1 MPVSDLPAI
10 EPGTLYVVA
19 TPIGNLEDISP
30 RALRVLGEV
39 ELVAAEDTRHTRKLF
54 NHFGITTRLLSLHEH
69 NEAQR
74 AEQLIEKL
82 QGGMSLG
89 LVSDAGTP
97 CISDPG
103 YRLVAACRDA
113 GLKVAS
119 VPGPTAFTTALSI
132 AGLPSDR
139 FTFCGFMP
147 AKKSARLREL
157 EAFTGRR
164 ETLIFYESP
173 HRLVAALEDMYEVFG
188 ADCQT
193 AVAREL
199 TKLHEEV
206 VRGTLAEVQAEFSGR
221 DKVRGEIVILLVP
234 SVLEPELEDLDS
246 VLRKRLAEDERPA
259 RQVVKEVAR
268 EFGLS
273 GSEVYQRYLE
283 LKADA

>member
-1 MPVSDLPAI
+1 MTATL
-10 EPGTLYVVA
+10 PGTLYVVA
-19 TPIGNLEDISP
+19 TPIGNLEDLSP
-30 RALRVLGEV
+30 RALRLLGEV

-82 QGGMSLG
+82 QGGMSLA

-103 YRLVAACRDA
+103 YRLVAACRAA
-113 GLKVAS
+113 GVEVAS

-132 AGLPSDR
+132 AGMPSDR
-139 FTFCGFMP
+139 FTFCGFLP

-157 EAFTGRR
+157 ETFTGRR

-173 HRLVAALEDMYEVFG
+173 HRLVAALADMSTVFG
-188 ADCQT
+188 DACQT

-234 SVLEPELEDLDS
+234 PDEAVPTESLDT
-246 VLRKRLAEDERPA
+246 LLLKRLEEHGGPPK
-259 RQVVKEVAR
+259 QVVKEVAR
-268 EFGLS
+268 ELGLS
-273 GSEVYQRYLE
+273 GSEVYQRYLS
-283 LKADA
+283 LKK

>member
-1 MPVSDLPAI
+1 VTATL
-10 EPGTLYVVA
+10 PGTLYVVA
-19 TPIGNLEDISP
+19 TPIGNLEDLSP
-30 RALRVLGEV
+30 RALRLLGEV

-82 QGGMSLG
+82 QGGMSLA

-103 YRLVAACRDA
+103 YRLVAACRAA
-113 GLKVAS
+113 GVEVAS

-132 AGLPSDR
+132 AGMPSDR
-139 FTFCGFMP
+139 FTFCGFLP

-157 EAFTGRR
+157 ETFTGRR

-173 HRLVAALEDMYEVFG
+173 HRLVAALADMSTVFG
-188 ADCQT
+188 DACQT

-234 SVLEPELEDLDS
+234 PDEAVPTESLDT
-246 VLRKRLAEDERPA
+246 LLLKRLEEHGGPPK
-259 RQVVKEVAR
+259 QVVKEVAR
-268 EFGLS
+268 ELGLS
-273 GSEVYQRYLE
+273 GSEVYQRYLS
-283 LKADA
+283 LKK